1 MIKTGILS
9 TAYFGFDDF
18 SSGMEKIRAH
28 GYDCIDYQEFARFAE
43 SPLYKLTDG
52 EFERYLTEVKAC
64 AAENGLEIWQLH
76 GVWPTVD
83 DKTAEGRAKT
93 REYQQ
98 KAIAGAQILG
108 CKRVIVHPC
117 MPRGWSNGT
126 KEEFFEKN
134 VEMLSALAP
143 YAEGAGVILC
153 LENMPFKQGE
163 TFSTLAEW
171 LAVLDALQS
180 PNVQACLDT
189 GHAACLDT
197 TPYQTVTALGARL
210 AALHVHDDRARQ
222 DRHLMP
228 FQGDYDWTGFIQ
240 GLKDIG
246 FDGCISLECCVQR
259 QTPQPMKE
267 QMQLA
272 LSGIAKWIAESVAR
286 K

>member
-126 KEEFFEKN
+126 KEEFFEKRL
-134 VEMLSALAP
+134 EADHAIYFLSAIVMIIGC
-143 YAEGAGVILC
+143 YALNLSYSLFVQTEERKIIS
-153 LENMPFKQGE
+153 
-163 TFSTLAEW
+163 STVPEL
-171 LAVLDALQS
+171 L
-180 PNVQACLDT
+180 
-189 GHAACLDT
+189 
-197 TPYQTVTALGARL
+197 Y
-210 AALHVHDDRARQ
+210 
-222 DRHLMP
+222 
-228 FQGDYDWTGFIQ
+228 
-240 GLKDIG
+240 
-246 FDGCISLECCVQR
+246 SLEIQEIPN
-259 QTPQPMKE
+259 T
-267 QMQLA
+267 
-272 LSGIAKWIAESVAR
+272 LSPA
-286 K
+286 